1 MRINQFIQMSLC
13 WLLWCGIGLQQAW
26 AILPISH
33 WTTTTG
39 AKVYF
44 VANPGL
50 PMLDVAVDFPAGS
63 VYDQASKAGVAG
75 LTQGLLR
82 LGADGLSED
91 QIAQQFADV
100 GAQLGGRID
109 DDRAGLSLRMLSEPR
124 LRTVALTLM
133 SRLLR
138 APDYPELV
146 VAREKARLI
155 DALKE
160 SALKPDTQV
169 GKLFSQL
176 VYGSHPYA
184 IQSDAASVAR
194 ITRADLRAFHQQHFV
209 AERAIV
215 AIMGDVTRAEA
226 ERIAEQLT
234 QGLPRATAP
243 ALTLP
248 VVERLNRGVTRIVAH
263 PALQSHILIGGP
275 GIARADPDY
284 FSLFVGNHIL
294 GGGGFVSRITEAVR
308 QQRGLAY
315 SAYSYF
321 APQRWGGMFVIGM
334 QTRRDQANEALS
346 VTRQVLAEYVA
357 QGPTAAEL
365 EAAKQNIVGGFPLRI
380 DSNRKIIE
388 YLSAIGFYQLPLTY
402 LDDFVMRV
410 EQVSA
415 ADIRAAFAR
424 RVDPAKMVTVVVG
437 ADRDETQTESKP

>member
-1 MRINQFIQMSLC
+1 
-13 WLLWCGIGLQQAW
+13 
-26 AILPISH
+26 
-33 WTTTTG
+33 
-39 AKVYF
+39 
-44 VANPGL
+44 
-50 PMLDVAVDFPAGS
+50 
-63 VYDQASKAGVAG
+63 
-75 LTQGLLR
+75 
-82 LGADGLSED
+82 
-91 QIAQQFADV
+91 
-100 GAQLGGRID
+100 
-109 DDRAGLSLRMLSEPR
+109 
-124 LRTVALTLM
+124 
-133 SRLLR
+133 
-138 APDYPELV
+138 
-146 VAREKARLI
+146 
-155 DALKE
+155 
-160 SALKPDTQV
+160 
-169 GKLFSQL
+169 
-176 VYGSHPYA
+176 
-184 IQSDAASVAR
+184 
-194 ITRADLRAFHQQHFV
+194 
-209 AERAIV
+209 
-215 AIMGDVTRAEA
+215 
-226 ERIAEQLT
+226 LT

-284 FSLFVGNHIL
+284 FALFVGNHIL